1 MKLRNKKMSV
11 NSTLEDDSHGTFMT
25 PSSSPVGRKQE
36 RSMNVPEAH
45 PYKCN
50 KIIPQLLSRIHKP
63 LVIFLM
69 SERAT
74 KTGSDWDHSQLASNE
89 IKGFSTLIR
98 LSPGEAKYN
107 ASSVLAKS
115 TVPNEDINTSKKRK
129 RKIKKRQNQSTS
141 KGNEEAEIHHPVRS

>member
-1 MKLRNKKMSV
+1 
-11 NSTLEDDSHGTFMT
+11 
-25 PSSSPVGRKQE
+25 
-36 RSMNVPEAH
+36 MNVPIAH

-89 IKGFSTLIR
+89 IKSDNEGFSTLIR
-98 LSPGEAKYN
+98 LSPGEAQYN

-141 KGNEEAEIHHPVRS
+141 KGNEEVEIPHPVRS